1 MQIDLDKY
9 FNTETMKKAAYS
21 RNQIV
26 AMSLPFIISNESI
39 EYSLVYADKGLV
51 FLQNQQGERCKVV
64 SSSGKTFNLYPSFTK
79 GIGRTS
85 AGVKLKKELEKDKI
99 ERLIL
104 VSIVE
109 NKASVTH
116 VSVKNIPSS
125 GIMHV

>member
-26 AMSLPFIISNESI
+26 AMSLPFIICNESS

-85 AGVKLKKELEKDKI
+85 SGVKLKKELEKENI
-99 ERLIL
+99 GRLIL
-104 VSIVE
+104 VSIVD

-116 VSVKNIPSS
+116 VSVKNIPDS